1 MESTHSPILKVV
13 PCEFKRKRWNCDGQD
28 DVFSGNRILE
38 LCPESGFEVV
48 VLDPPWES
56 KSRGLVMGVAEGS
69 EGGEEMSRV

>member
-1 MESTHSPILKVV
+1 MWKALILTHSPILKIVSQK
-13 PCEFKRKRWNCDGQD
+13 FKRIWKRWNCDAQD

-56 KSRGLVMGVAEGS
+56 KSRGLAMGSGRANS
-69 EGGEEMSRV
+69 